1 MSDAIRVSLTPDTL
15 KALPA
20 GDAVEAVVSIQ
31 NIGAAVDQ
39 YAVELDGLPT
49 TWYSL
54 SNESVALFPQDKEEA
69 KIVIK
74 PPKGN
79 GVKAG
84 SYPFTVTVL
93 SRADAAETSRVEGT
107 LEVGAVAAF
116 DLDMSPKT
124 VIGRKGRYKLAM
136 RNGGNA
142 DLDVELEGI
151 DAEESCRYA
160 FKPPAPHLAAG
171 AALTTVLTVRPR
183 RSGLVGQKRN
193 YDFQIKVKPSQG
205 EAKQLQGQLVHT
217 PRFRTWKPIRRLAF
231 VLILLVLL
239 GVLVSALGGWSGT
252 GDHLSAWGGSA
263 RQFSCDRLKVL
274 CGASASA
281 SGSSGAGSPAGTH
294 GGFRGEFLGFHQA
307 NAKLVGQPLENEHR
321 DKQGFTVQHTTH
333 GLLVFDPQDV
343 RAFFIPRGERV
354 WVHDNNG
361 NYYFRG

>member
-31 NIGAAVDQ
+31 NIGTAVDQ

-54 SNESVALFPQDKEEA
+54 SNESVALFPQDREEA
-69 KIVIK
+69 RIMIK

-93 SRADAAETSRVEGT
+93 SRADATETSRVEGT

-116 DLDMSPKT
+116 ELDMSPKK
-124 VIGRKGRYKLAM
+124 VIGRKGTYKLAM

-151 DAEESCRYA
+151 DAEEACRYT

-171 AALTTVLTVRPR
+171 AALTTVLTVKPR

-193 YDFQIKVKPSQG
+193 YDFQVKVKLSQG
-205 EAKQLQGQLVHT
+205 EAKQLQVQLAHT
-217 PRFRTWKPIRRLAF
+217 PRFRTWKPIRRLTF
-231 VLILLVLL
+231 LVVLVALLAA
-239 GVLVSALGGWSGT
+239 LVSALGGRSGT
-252 GDHLSAWGGSA
+252 GDHIAGWSAPV
-263 RQFSCDRLKVL
+263 RQFACDRLRIL
-274 CGASASA
+274 CGTAGAN
-281 SGSSGAGSPAGTH
+281 GSSGAGAPQGTH
-294 GGFRGEFLGFHQA
+294 GGFKGEFLGFHQA
-307 NAKLVGQPLENEHR
+307 NPKLIGAPRENEHR
-321 DKQGFTVQHTTH
+321 DKQGFTIQRTTR
-333 GLLVFDPQDV
+333 GLLVFDPQDT
-343 RAFFIPRGERV
+343 RAFFVTRGERL

-361 NYYFRG
+361 DYYFRG